1 MIVCLLLEGFAFSLP
16 TTKLGQGNIFRSVS
30 QEFCPKGCLGPGP
43 GGRLGGWPGGL
54 QVYTPGGGWLSRPT
68 SGGGGLGGL
77 AGGSPGLHPG
87 GRLGLQAHTCGR
99 LGEVWQGVSRPT
111 PGKVS
116 KPRPRGGGVQTQAQ
130 GDVSQHALRQ
140 TPPPPTATAVGGT
153 HPTGMHSCYV
163 NFWTIQSKNVTC
175 NARGIH
181 AFTRRTSLKLIIIL
195 VFK

>member
-1 MIVCLLLEGFAFSLP
+1 MGRALIGCCPVATANQSSPHSGPIHS
-16 TTKLGQGNIFRSVS
+16 NIFRSVS

-87 GRLGLQAHTCGR
+87 GRLGLKAHTCGR
-99 LGEVWQGVSRPT
+99 LEEVWQGVSRPT

-116 KPRPRGGGVQTQAQ
+116 KPRPGGGVQTQAQ
-130 GDVSQHALRQ
+130 GWYTS
-140 TPPPPTATAVGGT
+140 
-153 HPTGMHSCYV
+153 Y
-163 NFWTIQSKNVTC
+163 W
-175 NARGIH
+175 NA
-181 AFTRRTSLKLIIIL
+181 FLLCKLLNYSI
-195 VFK
+195 